1 MMSQDQITQ
10 LLKQSR
16 LHLKHAKKELKTSP
30 KESVRFKINR
40 DVKTACVA
48 EIDVLKQILKG

>member
-1 MMSQDQITQ
+1 MLSHLQIEE
-10 LLKQSR
+10 LLKQSK
-16 LHLKHAKKELKTSP
+16 LHLKHAKKELSTCP

-40 DVKTACVA
+40 DVKLSCMA